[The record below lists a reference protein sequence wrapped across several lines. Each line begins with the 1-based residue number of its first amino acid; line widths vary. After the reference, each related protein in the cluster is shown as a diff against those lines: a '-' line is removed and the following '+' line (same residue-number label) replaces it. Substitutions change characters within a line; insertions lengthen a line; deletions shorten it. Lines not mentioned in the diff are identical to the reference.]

1 MARLPFARLL
11 SLAVR
16 QLMRD
21 ARAGELRV
29 LFFALLVAVAASTAI
44 GYFGARLNGAM
55 LLRATEF
62 LGADLILEGSSPAR
76 AEQVEEGKRLQ
87 LKHAQIVVFSSV
99 IATDAGIQ
107 LSSIKAVDDAYPL
120 RGELKSAA
128 DLYQPEQAGS
138 GPQPGEAWVEA
149 RLLPAVDLKVGDDL
163 DVGSKT
169 LKLTRVLTYEPDR
182 AGNFYSLTPRV
193 MINLQDLAATGVVQP
208 GSRVT
213 YREMWSGPPE
223 ALAAYRKAIEP
234 GLEPG
239 LEPHQEI
246 KDARDGSQQIGGALG
261 KAERY
266 LNMASLVAVLLA
278 GVAVALSASRFA
290 ARRFDASALLRCL
303 GLSRGEAMTLF
314 GLQLAIIG
322 LLASLS
328 GALLGWLAQLGLFAL
343 LQNLLPATV
352 PPGGVLPALAGMGTG
367 LVALAGFALPPLA
380 ALGRVPPLRVLRRDM
395 LPIPASSWLVYGA
408 ALLALGL
415 IMWRLSLDLV
425 LTFALLGGGIVAA
438 LLLGSLLLLA
448 LNSLRRLLSGA
459 SLPWRLGLGQLLRY
473 PLAAAGQSLAFGLIL
488 LSMGLIAL
496 LRGELLDTW
505 QNQLPKDAPNY
516 FVLNVLPAD
525 KENFAQTL
533 SKLSTHAAPL
543 YPVVPGRLTSINGEP
558 VSNFVT
564 KDSRGENATRR
575 DLSLTWAAELPEGN
589 TLTTGNWWKALPDSG
604 QSDAM
609 PGVSIEAKL
618 ADSLKIKLGDR
629 LSFIVGGLT
638 REAVVT
644 SLRDVNWDT
653 FQPNFFMIFQPG
665 TLADLPTTY
674 LTSFY
679 LPPGQ
684 DKQIVELSRAYPSIS
699 ILGVEA
705 LLAQVR
711 SILDQVTLAVQ
722 FVLLFVLAAGIAV
735 LFSGLQATLDE
746 RIRQGALLRA
756 LGAERALLIK
766 SRRIEFGLLGAAS
779 GVLAALGCELVSF
792 VLYRYAFSLEWQP
805 HPWLLLLPVIGA
817 LLVGGAGVFGTR
829 RALNVSPLTVL
840 REG

>member
-1 MARLPFARLL
+1 MVRLPFLRLL
-11 SLAVR
+11 NLATR
-16 QLMRD
+16 QLLRD

-62 LGADLILEGSSPAR
+62 LGADLVVEGSSPAKP
-76 AEQVEEGKRLQ
+76 EQIQAGEA
-87 LKHAQIVVFSSV
+87 LKLDYAQIVVFSTV

-107 LSSIKAVDDAYPL
+107 LSSIKAVDTAYPL

-128 DLYQPEQAGS
+128 DLYQPEEVGQ
-138 GPQPGEAWVEA
+138 GPKPGEAWAES
-149 RLLPAVDLKVGDDL
+149 RLFPAVDLKIGDDI

-193 MINLQDLAATGVVQP
+193 MINIADLQATGVVQP
-208 GSRVT
+208 GSRVS

-223 ALAAYRKAIEP
+223 ALAAYRKAI
-234 GLEPG
+234 EPG

-278 GVAVALSASRFA
+278 GVAVALSAARFA
-290 ARRFDASALLRCL
+290 VRRFDASALMRCL
-303 GLSRGEAMTLF
+303 GLSRNEALVLF
-314 GLQLAIIG
+314 SLQLAMLG

-328 GALLGWLAQLGLFAL
+328 GALLGWLAQLALFAL
-343 LQNLLPATV
+343 LHDLLPATV
-352 PPGGVLPALAGMGTG
+352 PAGGILPALAGIGTG

-425 LTFALLGGGIVAA
+425 LTFALIGGGVIAALVLGG
-438 LLLGSLLLLA
+438 LLLLT
-448 LNSLRRLLSGA
+448 LKSLRRLLAGA

-516 FVLNVLPAD
+516 FVLNVLPDQKDA
-525 KENFAQTL
+525 FAQQI
-533 SKLSTHAAPL
+533 SKLSPHAAPL
-543 YPVVPGRLTSINGEP
+543 YPVVPGRLMNINDEP
-558 VSNFVT
+558 VNNFVT

-575 DLSLTWAAELPEGN
+575 DLNLTWAATLPEGN
-589 TLTTGNWWKALPDSG
+589 TLTAGNWWATDGETS
-604 QSDAM
+604 AV
-609 PGVSIEAKL
+609 PGVSVETKL
-618 ADSLKIKLGDR
+618 AESLQIKLGDK
-629 LSFIVGGLT
+629 LSFTVGGLS
-638 REAVVT
+638 RDAVVT

-653 FQPNFFMIFQPG
+653 FQPNFFIIFQPG
-665 TLADLPTTY
+665 TLQDLPTTY
-674 LTSFY
+674 MTSFY
-679 LPPGQ
+679 LPAGN
-684 DKQIVELSRAYPSIS
+684 DKQIVELSRTFPAIS
-699 ILGVEA
+699 LLGVEA

-722 FVLLFVLAAGIAV
+722 FVLLFVLAAGVAV
-735 LFSGLQATLDE
+735 LFSGLQSTLDE
-746 RIRQGALLRA
+746 RIRQGALVRA

-766 SRRIEFGLLGAAS
+766 ARRIEFGLLGAVS
-779 GVLAALGCELVSF
+779 GLLAALGCELVTF
-792 VLYRYAFSLEWQP
+792 ALYRYAFDLQWAP

-829 RALNVSPLTVL
+829 RALNISPLTVL
-840 REG
+840 RDG